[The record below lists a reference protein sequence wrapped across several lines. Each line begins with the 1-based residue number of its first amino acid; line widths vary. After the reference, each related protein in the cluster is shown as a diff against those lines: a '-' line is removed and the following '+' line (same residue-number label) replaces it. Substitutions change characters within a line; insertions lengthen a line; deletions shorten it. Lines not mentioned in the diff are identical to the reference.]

1 MPSPTDKTKNNKQHK
16 HHDSLNNNEKRKDP
30 WFNKVRIFY
39 MFLCTHVSS
48 FLNKNK
54 TN

>member
-30 WFNKVRIFY
+30 WFNKVSHLKMYLFHHRRHPKKI
-39 MFLCTHVSS
+39 
-48 FLNKNK
+48 
-54 TN
+54 